1 LARFK
6 TIKGV
11 CLKMAD
17 VKPLYLLAGGGPQR
31 AEREARHIAR
41 ALSESGDRPRV
52 AYIGAASGDSILF
65 YKFMKAIL
73 HKAGA
78 AEVDLVR
85 LAGARADIPAA
96 KRLLSAADVIF
107 LSGGEVDEGMDWLA
121 RHGLVGFLWEL
132 RSQGKV
138 FLGVSA
144 GAIMMGSNGCA
155 GRQRDDS
162 TARLST
168 ASVSFRLPSTP
179 MRGRGLERAQG
190 GPEAPGP
197 RRRGYG
203 IRSGGLVVVDGRGRM
218 EAAGE
223 GLLCYVNNGGEIE
236 RAE

>member
-1 LARFK
+1 
-6 TIKGV
+6 
-11 CLKMAD
+11 MAD

-144 GAIMMGSNGCA
+144 GAIMMGSKWV
-155 GRQRDDS
+155 RWEDERDDS
-162 TARLST
+162 TARLFDCLGFVPT
-168 ASVSFRLPSTP
+168 TFDTHAEDEDWRELKAALRL
-179 MRGRGLERAQG
+179 QG
-190 GPEAPGP
+190 HGA
-197 RRRGYG
+197 RGYG

>member
-1 LARFK
+1 
-6 TIKGV
+6 
-11 CLKMAD
+11 MAD

-144 GAIMMGSNGCA
+144 RAIMMGSKWV
-155 GRQRDDS
+155 RWEDERDDS
-162 TARLST
+162 TARLFDCLGFVPT
-168 ASVSFRLPSTP
+168 TFDTHAEDEDWRELKAALRL
-179 MRGRGLERAQG
+179 QG
-190 GPEAPGP
+190 HGA
-197 RRRGYG
+197 RGYG